1 MVTNGDYNIYMLPK
15 IAVAVSYERSNLL
28 NQIGLRENY
37 TMVFEGTEAKV
48 ADFRRWIYS
57 SINIS
62 RTRPELSLVI
72 WDADKLSPECQ
83 AVLLKPMEELDEEIN
98 FVLVVENE
106 NQLSPT
112 ILSRGVVNYYSS
124 ENVPVNTKWAE
135 VRKCWSSGPS
145 ACIAFVDQLGKEEMV
160 PVLEE
165 VIVKLKTGLSTE
177 VNKKRL
183 DILDLAINC
192 LYELKQTNISHKLS
206 LDNFLISS
214 WRMIKS

>member
-48 ADFRRWIYS
+48 ADFRRWIFS

-62 RTRPELSLVI
+62 RTRPELSLVV

-98 FVLVVENE
+98 FILVVENE

-165 VIVKLKTGLSTE
+165 VIIKLKTGLSTE